1 MLLFSLSLL
10 KYNFMSSICLHL
22 YCVFIFTSHASV
34 HSTECDWEFSVISS
48 NKAKF
53 QETCTAKLDQILN
66 SVPETISFVL
76 EETVERVCRYFGM
89 ESNKKYL
96 ALLSPS
102 LLSWMFCRICVRD
115 NDGTLKWNSVLCW
128 NSIEFTIYMRE

>member
-1 MLLFSLSLL
+1 M
-10 KYNFMSSICLHL
+10 
-22 YCVFIFTSHASV
+22 
-34 HSTECDWEFSVISS
+34 ISS

-102 LLSWMFCRICVRD
+102 LLS
-115 NDGTLKWNSVLCW
+115 
-128 NSIEFTIYMRE
+128 